1 MRALLQTAAAEDNA
15 GGDGSGA
22 GLEKITACGHDNF
35 LPWLLFAGVVCHH
48 HARLK
53 GSVRPPSADG
63 KTAFAQHCA

>member
-35 LPWLLFAGVVCHH
+35 SSHGFCLLAW
-48 HARLK
+48 
-53 GSVRPPSADG
+53 SATTTPD
-63 KTAFAQHCA
+63 